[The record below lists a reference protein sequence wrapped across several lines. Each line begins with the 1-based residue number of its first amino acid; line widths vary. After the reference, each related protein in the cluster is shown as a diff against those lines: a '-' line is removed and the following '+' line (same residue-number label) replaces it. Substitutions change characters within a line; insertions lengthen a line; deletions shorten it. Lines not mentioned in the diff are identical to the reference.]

1 MKILTVYAEQVLIL
15 IFEFFFNFY
24 ETFKNVEYEVLSEP
38 PGELDK
44 FSEEVGTE
52 LYEVIVHVH
61 WDVSWVFNNW

>member
-1 MKILTVYAEQVLIL
+1 M
-15 IFEFFFNFY
+15 
-24 ETFKNVEYEVLSEP
+24 LSEP

-61 WDVSWVFNNW
+61 WDVSWVFNNWQDLLL